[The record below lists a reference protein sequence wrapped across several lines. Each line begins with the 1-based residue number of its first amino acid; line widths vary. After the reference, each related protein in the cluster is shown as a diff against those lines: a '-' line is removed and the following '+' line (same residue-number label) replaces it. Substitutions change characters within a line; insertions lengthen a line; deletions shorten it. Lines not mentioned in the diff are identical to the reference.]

1 MKVIYCLMTTFS
13 DWLTSQMLERK
24 MSPAELSRLI
34 KKDQSVVSRILN
46 SERSPANETLEAIA
60 RALRLPPETVYRAAG
75 LLPSQ
80 PEADEMVEKLNYK
93 ITQLTP
99 GARALAEKLLD
110 ALLEE
115 DVKKSVP
122 LGKQVKSAR

>member
-1 MKVIYCLMTTFS
+1 MAVTYCLMTTFS

-115 DVKKSVP
+115 DGKKVVP
-122 LGKQVKSAR
+122 LGKQVKNVR